1 MSIKSKLAQRQA
13 YRRGVMHCTFN
24 PDGPGVVRMHLVPP
38 KFRLLGDP
46 PYILILN
53 GYYLLPVGYSWAV
66 MLGIFMEEV
75 CRYDGMPMSE
85 EDVEGIME
93 STVLRTRKVYSS
105 VTAEYV
111 RGDLEWMLDVLFEIA
126 HGGKPAIEIEK
137 MSVRQYS
144 SNMTAPHRMDLMIS
158 AMTDASGCWNCNQR
172 CAYCYAAGQKLSS
185 SHELS
190 TEEWK
195 DAIDKLR
202 SAGVPMLTF
211 TGGEPT
217 MRDDLAELVAHARW
231 FVTRLNTNGI
241 KMTPAL
247 AASLKDAGLD
257 SVQFTFYSADEQIH
271 NSLVGGEHYKETLA
285 GIKNALEAGLDV
297 SVNTPLSR
305 SNADYTATL
314 ELLHSIGVR
323 FVTLSGLICTG
334 NAKGKHEEDDLS
346 EGELFDIVKHA
357 KDLCTRNEMEMDF
370 TSPGLISKELLEQAG
385 INVPMCGAALSNM
398 AIAPDGKVIPCQSW
412 LGEGSELGSI
422 LTDDFSDIWNSE
434 KCISLRSM
442 SEEQALCCPFREEG

>member
-1 MSIKSKLAQRQA
+1 M
-13 YRRGVMHCTFN
+13 RG
-24 PDGPGVVRMHLVPP
+24 
-38 KFRLLGDP
+38 
-46 PYILILN
+46 
-53 GYYLLPVGYSWAV
+53 
-66 MLGIFMEEV
+66 
-75 CRYDGMPMSE
+75 
-85 EDVEGIME
+85 
-93 STVLRTRKVYSS
+93 
-105 VTAEYV
+105 
-111 RGDLEWMLDVLFEIA
+111 
-126 HGGKPAIEIEK
+126 
-137 MSVRQYS
+137 
-144 SNMTAPHRMDLMIS
+144 
-158 AMTDASGCWNCNQR
+158 
-172 CAYCYAAGQKLSS
+172 
-185 SHELS
+185 
-190 TEEWK
+190 
-195 DAIDKLR
+195 
-202 SAGVPMLTF
+202 
-211 TGGEPT
+211 
-217 MRDDLAELVAHARW
+217 DLAELVAHARW

-271 NSLVGGEHYKETLA
+271 DSLVGGEHYKETLA

-334 NAKGKHEEDDLS
+334 NAKGKHEEDELS

-412 LGEGSELGSI
+412 LGEWSELGSI